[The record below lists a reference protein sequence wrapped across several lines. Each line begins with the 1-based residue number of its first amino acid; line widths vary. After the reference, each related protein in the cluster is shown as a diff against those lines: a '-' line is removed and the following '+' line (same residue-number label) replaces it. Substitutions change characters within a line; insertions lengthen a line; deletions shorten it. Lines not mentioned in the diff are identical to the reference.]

1 MTHSQLS
8 HISDRQLLEWI
19 YLMQIQILSKV
30 NEIDNDDKVFGMNLA
45 ADLMGDM
52 LGMMTPKSKQQ

>member
-52 LGMMTPKSKQQ
+52 LGIMVPKSKQQ

>member
-1 MTHSQLS
+1 MNNTLS
-8 HISDRQLLEWI
+8 NISDRQLLEWI

-45 ADLMGDM
+45 ADLMGNILDNYA
-52 LGMMTPKSKQQ
+52 LKNRKD